1 MEKIKRNF
9 LFFLIALL
17 IIFFDQLT
25 KYFIS
30 LRMPEWSLGF
40 FSLHLVKNTGA
51 GFGILQDNTLALGII
66 SLAVA
71 LAVLFY
77 YKKIPQQKLPQFLFA
92 LFLGGV
98 VGNLIDRFARGYVI
112 DFLDLTFWPA
122 FNIADAAITV
132 AVLGIVVYFWKME
145 RKVKEKGEEEEK
157 KEK

>member
-1 MEKIKRNF
+1 MNSKKRFVIFALF
-9 LFFLIALL
+9 L
-17 IIFFDQLT
+17 
-25 KYFIS
+25 
-30 LRMPEWSLGF
+30 
-40 FSLHLVKNTGA
+40 V
-51 GFGILQDNTLALGII
+51 I

-122 FNIADAAITV
+122 FNIADSAIT
-132 AVLGIVVYFWKME
+132 LGVILIVVTIN
-145 RKVKEKGEEEEK
+145 K
-157 KEK
+157 K